1 MFNPSRSFVLTAQNS
16 FALHLLQ
23 SHLSR
28 EACVDGVGRNTNG
41 VSDGVY
47 SECGRKDVSWTE
59 TIVEPSQTS
68 SKSGVASDFELDQVK
83 TESSIQPD
91 VEPRVSAVQR
101 RQQALARQKQSLVRG
116 TSSEVV

>member
-1 MFNPSRSFVLTAQNS
+1 
-16 FALHLLQ
+16 
-23 SHLSR
+23 
-28 EACVDGVGRNTNG
+28 
-41 VSDGVY
+41 
-47 SECGRKDVSWTE
+47 VSWTE